1 MIKTLVF
8 GALLAVAS
16 CVMAG
21 AQDRTNPGRPQ
32 VILPLHVQGVGVG
45 APSRP
50 VENRA
55 IVIVD
60 RGGCDANTEND
71 NLQKAIKEWCI

>member
-1 MIKTLVF
+1 MIKTLMF

-32 VILPLHVQGVGVG
+32 VILPLPVPGVGFG
-45 APSRP
+45 APIRP
-50 VENRA
+50 VERRA

-60 RGGCDANTEND
+60 RGGCDANTEID
-71 NLQKAIKEWCI
+71 NLHKAIKEWCI

>member
-1 MIKTLVF
+1 MIKTLMF
-8 GALLAVAS
+8 GALFVAAT
-16 CVMAG
+16 CMMAG
-21 AQDRTNPGRPQ
+21 AQDRTGRPQ
-32 VILPLHVQGVGVG
+32 VILPLPVPGVGFG

-50 VENRA
+50 IERRA